1 MSDLDIR
8 SFEGK
13 IAKVSDEAYVDKTAC
28 LIGDVT
34 IGKESS
40 IWPMAVLRG
49 DVNFIK
55 IGERTNI
62 QDGSVLHVTDANE
75 FNGFVGKA
83 LVIGD
88 GITIGHRACLHGC
101 TLQDGCF
108 IGMGATVMDGAVVE
122 SGAMVAA
129 GALVSENKVIEAGW
143 LYAGVPAKKLR
154 QLSETEKIF
163 IANAADKYVKFS
175 KELAANS
182 DSRDQLAEE

>member
-13 IAKVSDEAYVDKTAC
+13 IAEISEGAYVDKTAC
-28 LIGDVT
+28 LVGDVM
-34 IGKESS
+34 IGKDSS

-49 DVNFIK
+49 DVSFIK
-55 IGERTNI
+55 VGERTNI

-75 FNGFVGKA
+75 FNDFKGKP

-101 TLQDGCF
+101 ILEDGCF
-108 IGMGATVMDGAVVE
+108 IGMGATVMDGARVE

-129 GALVSENKVIEAGW
+129 GALVSENKLVESGW
-143 LYAGVPAKKLR
+143 LYAGVPAKKMR
-154 QLSETEKIF
+154 QLTETEKIF

-175 KELAANS
+175 KELAKNS
-182 DSRDQLAEE
+182 PA